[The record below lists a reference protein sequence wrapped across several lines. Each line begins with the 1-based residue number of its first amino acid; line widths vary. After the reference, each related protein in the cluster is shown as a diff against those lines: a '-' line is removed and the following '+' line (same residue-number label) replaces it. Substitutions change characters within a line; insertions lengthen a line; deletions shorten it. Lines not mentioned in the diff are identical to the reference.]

1 MFRIGN
7 GWDRHRLED
16 RLQTRGEFILGGVSF
31 PESTVGLVGHSDAD
45 ALCHSITDALLGAAA
60 LGDIGQHFPDT
71 DPQWKG
77 ANSLEL
83 LKKVWNLVAAKG
95 YTLSNV
101 DATIICEQ
109 PLIAPRVLEIRK
121 TLAETLGLSTDQISV
136 KATRG
141 EGLGPEGRGECLTA
155 QAAILLEKK

>member
-7 GWDRHRLED
+7 GWDRHRL
-16 RLQTRGEFILGGVSF
+16 QAGENFILGGVSF
-31 PESTVGLVGHSDAD
+31 PESPFGLVGHSDAD
-45 ALCHSITDALLGAAA
+45 ALCHAISDALLGAAA

-71 DPQWKG
+71 DPRWKG
-77 ANSLEL
+77 ADSLEL
-83 LKKVWNLVAAKG
+83 LKQVWNLVQAKG

-101 DATIICEQ
+101 DATVICEQ
-109 PLIAPRVLEIRK
+109 PRIAPRSLEIRES
-121 TLAETLGLSTDQISV
+121 LAKALALAIDQVSV

-155 QAAILLEKK
+155 MAAIILEKK